1 VSRSAELRSRREA
14 GFTLVEVV
22 VAIAIVMVV
31 VTALLPQ
38 LVGGIRATGTART
51 VSQAKGVIQGQL
63 DRMRNLPYHVSPD
76 AGPYRDVLDYYFN
89 NRSTAAPSPTCTV
102 SGKYV
107 ALPED
112 RTGFVDVG
120 GARCAYE
127 PPTGAFYRSVSV
139 LPPAPGN
146 GGFTVVVSTQFLSGD
161 TPPVAVTPVTHY
173 NSQLTGKAS
182 PASSQI
188 GVWITVLYSNRG
200 TLRPVTSYTQ
210 LYDQPASAT
219 RTKAEVGAATLEIG
233 SVTEANGAVSL
244 MAGVL
249 NLNGSLNNA
258 STVNGNLSGASA
270 GLATGEQASGASA
283 SVAAPPAT
291 ATLIKTASSGSLVGS
306 ACPLACWG
314 STRLDLT
321 SVSADSGLPTAGGP
335 SSPMQALLTDL
346 GNGGFS
352 FGNSDNL
359 SDYRDGL
366 NLQLPLARIDSS
378 AVAGASGTTSSCTPG
393 TGTPAFVGASGYLRS
408 TPSGPAAVEACV
420 IGRASSISLF
430 PTTFAP
436 RGVVLVELRKA
447 TARCLVSGT
456 AHTATAAADYEAVVK
471 YYDGSTYQTAAT
483 VSPSNSTDPLDG
495 VDLGTPVGVGH
506 TLGDYIASWSSLT
519 ATEINRTQI
528 TGLAEVQLPGVVTI
542 VSQPVR
548 KSSTVTTGD
557 PTSAVSLTLG
567 ALKCSA
573 LDQR

>member
-1 VSRSAELRSRREA
+1 MSRSADLKARRED

-38 LVGGIRATGTART
+38 LVAGIRATGTART
-51 VSQAKGVIQGQL
+51 VSQAKGVVQGQL

-76 AGPYRDVLDYYFN
+76 AGPFRDVLDYYFKD
-89 NRSTAAPSPTCTV
+89 RAGGATPSCTV

-107 ALPED
+107 ALATNT
-112 RTGFVDVG
+112 TGFVDVG

-127 PPTGAFYRSVSV
+127 PATGAFYRSVSV
-139 LPPAPGN
+139 LPPAPGS

-161 TPPVAVTPVTHY
+161 TPPVAVTPATDY
-173 NSQLTGKAS
+173 NSQLTGKAT

-200 TLRPVTSYTQ
+200 TVRPVSSYTQ
-210 LYDQPASAT
+210 LYDQPGSTT
-219 RTKAEVGAATLEIG
+219 RTKAEVGAATLQIG
-233 SVTEANGAVSL
+233 SVTKANGAVSL
-244 MAGVL
+244 VAGVL

-258 STVNGNLSGASA
+258 STVNGNLSAASA

-283 SVAAPPAT
+283 SVAAPPPT
-291 ATLIKTASSGSLVGS
+291 ATFIKTASSGSLLNSG
-306 ACPLACWG
+306 CPLVCWG
-314 STRLDLT
+314 SSRLDLS
-321 SVSADSGLPTAGGP
+321 SVSADGGLPTAGGP

-352 FGNSDNL
+352 FGNTDNV

-378 AVAGASGTTSSCTPG
+378 AVAGASGTTSSCAPG
-393 TGTPAFVGASGYLRS
+393 TGTSAYVGASGYLRS
-408 TPSGPAAVEACV
+408 TGSGPAAVEACV
-420 IGRASSISLF
+420 IGRTSSISLF

-447 TARCLVSGT
+447 AARCLVSDT
-456 AHTATAAADYEAVVK
+456 THTATATADYEAVVK
-471 YYDGSTYQTAAT
+471 YFDGSNYQTAAT
-483 VSPSNSTDPLDG
+483 VTPSNSSDPLDG
-495 VDLGTPVGVGH
+495 VNLATPVGGNH

-519 ATEINRTQI
+519 PTEITRTQI

-548 KSSTVTTGD
+548 KSSAVSTGD